1 MTQGVWN
8 SVKEGAVLDLMFAD
22 REELTQKVKIIENVV
37 TGPISSTD
45 LA

>member
-1 MTQGVWN
+1 MIWDVWN
-8 SVKEGAVLDLMFAD
+8 PVKEGAVLDLVFAD
-22 REELTQKVKIIENVV
+22 REELTQKVKITENV